1 MHLKRVLP
9 AFVLLSSWAV
19 AGWAE
24 MVSTDI
30 IAAPRGDVV
39 QARLQE
45 WLQSRNSVD
54 AAKMAEIGELWK
66 STAGGSIPADVML
79 EKVLQSFAA
88 VHEPTAAILHQ
99 LTLPAMSL
107 AVPETRGLLNEKE
120 LGAFYQ
126 SNFRVYF
133 AKYLVHREMYEE
145 ALDVLSG
152 ATLAETVD
160 PSALLF
166 YKATCEKSLGLKDA
180 GLKTLDQL
188 LKRTEGVPTRY
199 QSVATLMQY
208 DLGMLEEK
216 SLDDVSNKM
225 SDVKR
230 RLYLARAGEKTQ
242 KVEKEIVDILD
253 EMIKNME
260 DQASG
265 GGAGQGKGK
274 LGGKANKSTSPAGDS
289 RVKGSTAPGEV
300 DKKKLKPGA
309 NWGNLDDK
317 ERAKV
322 KNLISRDFPA
332 HYRQAIE
339 EYFKKL
345 ATRDS
350 K

>member
-1 MHLKRVLP
+1 MFLKRAVS
-9 AFVLLSSWAV
+9 AFLLLSTWTV
-19 AGWAE
+19 TGWAD
-24 MVSTDI
+24 MAATDI

-39 QARLQE
+39 QARLRD
-45 WLQSRNSVD
+45 WLQSRNVTD
-54 AAKMAEIGELWK
+54 AVKLAEIGELWK
-66 STAGGSIPADVML
+66 SANNSSLPADALLERVM
-79 EKVLQSFAA
+79 QSFAA
-88 VHEPTAAILHQ
+88 VHQPTAEFLPQ
-99 LTLPAMSL
+99 LTLPSMSL
-107 AVPETRGLLNEKE
+107 LVPDASVLLNDKD

-133 AKYLVHREMYEE
+133 AKHLVHREMYEE
-145 ALDVLSG
+145 AIDVLSG
-152 ATLAETVD
+152 VTVSDTVD
-160 PSALLF
+160 PSAFLF
-166 YKATCEKSLGLKDA
+166 YKATCQKALGLKDA
-180 GLKTLDQL
+180 GLVTLDQL

-199 QSVATLMQY
+199 HSVATLMQY
-208 DLGMLEEK
+208 DLGALEEK
-216 SLDDVSNKM
+216 SLDDISNKM

-230 RLYLARAGEKTQ
+230 RLALARAGQKTQ

-260 DQASG
+260 EQANG
-265 GGAGQGKGK
+265 GGAGQGK
-274 LGGKANKSTSPAGDS
+274 AGSKGNQSSNAAQDS

-300 DKKKLKPGA
+300 DKKKLKAGA
-309 NWGNLDDK
+309 NWGNLDEK

-332 HYRQAIE
+332 HYRQTIE

>member
-1 MHLKRVLP
+1 MIWKRALP

-19 AGWAE
+19 VGLADMA
-24 MVSTDI
+24 STDI
-30 IAAPRGDVV
+30 IAAPRTDVV
-39 QARLQE
+39 QSRMRDWLHAR
-45 WLQSRNSVD
+45 NVTD
-54 AAKMAEIGELWK
+54 AVKLAEIGELWK
-66 STAGGSIPADVML
+66 STNGTSLPADALLERVM
-79 EKVLQSFAA
+79 QSFAA
-88 VHEPTAAILHQ
+88 VHQPTAEFLPQ
-99 LTLPAMSL
+99 LTLPGMSL
-107 AVPETRGLLNEKE
+107 TVPDARPLLNEKD
-120 LGAFYQ
+120 LGPFYQ

-133 AKYLVHREMYEE
+133 AKYLVHREMFEE
-145 ALDVLSG
+145 AIE
-152 ATLAETVD
+152 TLAGVTLSETVD
-160 PSALLF
+160 PSAFLF
-166 YKATCEKSLGLKDA
+166 YKATCQKALGQKDD
-180 GLKTLDQL
+180 GLATLDQL
-188 LKRTEGVPTRY
+188 LKRTEGVPARY
-199 QSVATLMQY
+199 HSVATLMQY
-208 DLGMLEEK
+208 DLGALEEK

-230 RLYLARAGEKTQ
+230 RLTLARAGQKTQ

-260 DQASG
+260 DQANG

-274 LGGKANKSTSPAGDS
+274 TGSKGNQSSNAAQDS

-300 DKKKLKPGA
+300 DKKKMKAGA
-309 NWGNLDDK
+309 TWGNLDEK

-332 HYRQAIE
+332 HYRQTIE